1 MRVCNITC
9 VNPFIFITQV
19 CQNYKLWLCLII
31 TFLVLIC
38 LKQFIRSRKIDFPEL
53 VALIYKSFKF
63 GEII

>member
-31 TFLVLIC
+31 TFFSVDLSETV
-38 LKQFIRSRKIDFPEL
+38 
-53 VALIYKSFKF
+53 YKVKKN
-63 GEII
+63 